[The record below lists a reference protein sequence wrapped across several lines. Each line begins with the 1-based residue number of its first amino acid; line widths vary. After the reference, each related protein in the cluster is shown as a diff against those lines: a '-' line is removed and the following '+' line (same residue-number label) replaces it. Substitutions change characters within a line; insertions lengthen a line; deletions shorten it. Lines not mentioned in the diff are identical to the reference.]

1 MAILAIWR
9 KLETADFRPAATFPV
24 GGGRR
29 AYQGWAIE
37 YWQNCWRRPVSEPY
51 FGAVLGLPIMLFT
64 VQRERDRV
72 RRTRPHRTGICRDR
86 LLTWRGALGA
96 GALTLGGLTTAAGGL
111 HLQAPTPI
119 TLSPGTL
126 GPAFSKVEAVREL
139 QDGRTLVV
147 DTDERE
153 LAVVDWNSLEAT
165 TIGRAGDGPGEYRYP
180 GQLVALRGDS
190 TLLTD
195 RQTGKWF
202 LLYRDR
208 IIAMLTADRPWLRFL
223 GPILAGAD
231 TMGRV
236 LVLHGSHFSA
246 QVGRPRGGAGTT
258 EIADSIAVILGSRD
272 NANADTIARIRGA
285 FRGQNRVRARVD
297 NQTIV
302 YLLGNPLAAG
312 DQALLFP
319 DGWIATVFVAPY
331 HVEWRPPSG
340 AMIRGQPL
348 PYSPQAV
355 DERVKRQAID
365 DRWPPSRHIPKWSST
380 DFPAWPDVVPPF
392 LKNALISLPD
402 GRVAVKRT
410 SLGTNRTIQ
419 YDIVD
424 RRGFLSGVLRLP
436 PNERLVGFGK
446 RSAYVV
452 VDSDHNELLRR
463 HVWP

>member
-1 MAILAIWR
+1 
-9 KLETADFRPAATFPV
+9 
-24 GGGRR
+24 
-29 AYQGWAIE
+29 
-37 YWQNCWRRPVSEPY
+37 
-51 FGAVLGLPIMLFT
+51 MLLT
-64 VQRERDRV
+64 VEREQDRV
-72 RRTRPHRTGICRDR
+72 RGTRPHRTSIFRDR
-86 LLTWRGALGA
+86 LLTWPGALGA
-96 GALTLGGLTTAAGGL
+96 LAGLATAAGGL
-111 HLQAPTPI
+111 QLQAPAPI

-126 GPAFSKVEAVREL
+126 GPAFSKVAAVREL
-139 QDGRTLVV
+139 QDGRTLVI
-147 DTDERE
+147 DSYERE

-190 TLLTD
+190 TLVTD
-195 RQTGKWF
+195 PQTGKWF

-208 IIAMLTADRPWLRFL
+208 ITSTLRADRPLVRFL
-223 GPILAGAD
+223 GTTLAGAD

-236 LVLHGSHFSA
+236 LVLHGSRFSD
-246 QVGRPRGGAGTT
+246 RLRMRGGAGTT
-258 EIADSIAVILGSRD
+258 ETADSIAVILGSRD
-272 NANADTIARIRGA
+272 NVNADTIARIRGP
-285 FRGQNRVRARVD
+285 FRGQTHVRKQVD
-297 NQTIV
+297 NQLIN
-302 YLLGNPLAAG
+302 YILGNPLAAG

-331 HVEWRPPSG
+331 HVEWRTPSG

-348 PYSPQAV
+348 PYSAQPV

-365 DRWPPSRHIPKWSST
+365 DRWPPSRHIPKWSLT

-392 LKNALISLPD
+392 LKNALIALPD
-402 GRVAVKRT
+402 GGVAVKRT

-436 PNERLVGFGK
+436 PNERLAGFGK

-452 VDSDHNELLRR
+452 VTDSDHNELLRR